1 MKGQYDDGIVTSGIA
16 SVQKTYGNKL
26 TFEKWPFNEQV
37 LVTNLVDTAGVAS
50 QLTKGAPTVAE
61 LKEKLKAIADPP
73 EAAAN
78 FLAEL
83 DGKNYTQE
91 IMNLLWVS
99 APRFLY
105 FSDYSVMPGRVSI
118 YKLQNTPEDKLSPG
132 ERTALSLLKLAGVE
146 ADDFTQGDYEG
157 RKAAL
162 EAAAVQLSDEVF
174 EFWSQN
180 TSLKVQ
186 LDMDFKSPEDSELG
200 KPPFL
205 EVRIWNERHQM
216 SLNFGERSQGFMW
229 FFSFLAFFSEFRDSD
244 EKLILLLD
252 EPGLGLHAA
261 AQADLLRFIDERLAP
276 QHQIIYTT
284 HSPFM
289 INAKQP
295 KRVRIV
301 EDVDH
306 QGTKV
311 SADWL
316 STSKDTLF
324 PLQAALG
331 YELAQTLF
339 VGPNELVVEGPADY
353 LYLIAMSEYLASKGR
368 ARLDPQWVIVPVGGL
383 DKIPTFVALLGTQLN
398 VAVILDVAGGGS
410 QKVTSL
416 VERGIIGGEK
426 LIPLTE
432 FTGTPEADIED
443 LFDEGFYLDL
453 LKRSGT
459 AIVKKADLKPKGR
472 ILKRVEAAAGRKLD
486 HYKPARYLF
495 ENEAEL
501 LPKVSDEALDRFEKL
516 FQRVNTLLPILP
528 IPGAGNM
535 HPIDDEE
542 LVKS

>member
-1 MKGQYDDGIVTSGIA
+1 MPGCGHRGRAQEFTMILKSVHAQTYKSITDSGNFPVDEKVTCLVGKNESGKTALLETLYRVKPLPGHRQEFESLRDYPRRHWARDRATVSTKVPITVEFQVEPADIAAINEKYGDGIVTSGIA
-16 SVQKTYGNKL
+16 IVQKTYGNKL

-301 EDVDH
+301 DDVDH

-331 YELAQTLF
+331 YEL
-339 VGPNELVVEGPADY
+339 
-353 LYLIAMSEYLASKGR
+353 
-368 ARLDPQWVIVPVGGL
+368 
-383 DKIPTFVALLGTQLN
+383 
-398 VAVILDVAGGGS
+398 
-410 QKVTSL
+410 
-416 VERGIIGGEK
+416 
-426 LIPLTE
+426 
-432 FTGTPEADIED
+432 
-443 LFDEGFYLDL
+443 
-453 LKRSGT
+453 
-459 AIVKKADLKPKGR
+459 
-472 ILKRVEAAAGRKLD
+472 
-486 HYKPARYLF
+486 
-495 ENEAEL
+495 
-501 LPKVSDEALDRFEKL
+501 
-516 FQRVNTLLPILP
+516 
-528 IPGAGNM
+528 
-535 HPIDDEE
+535 
-542 LVKS
+542 